1 MKITDIIRGILD
13 LADVAIDRQQAEPVA
28 QAVVV
33 EPEQPCDACGCT
45 PCACEQTGEPDLLAI
60 IQQLAGVETAE
71 PEYANEPKEVVA
83 SIGASYPGGDDMHN
97 RKNPAD
103 IRSNATSMY
112 PGFQAE
118 KR

>member
-13 LADVAIDRQQAEPVA
+13 LADVAIERQAEPQAQIVA
-28 QAVVV
+28 I
-33 EPEQPCDACGCT
+33 EPEQACDSCGSV
-45 PCACEQTGEPDLLAI
+45 PCACEPEQEPDLINI
-60 IQQLAGVETAE
+60 IKQLSGLSVEDE
-71 PEYANEPKEVVA
+71 DMYANEPKEVVA

-97 RKNPAD
+97 CKNPAD